1 MKHQRA
7 TESDRRVP
15 MEELTPLMTA
25 CLKQGQE
32 VILTVTG
39 DSMRPFLRHQRDQVV
54 LTAVDGHAL
63 QPGDVPLYRR
73 QNGQY
78 VLHRV
83 VERQDGDTCRRLGE
97 SPAPVSE
104 NADVRY
110 TMLGDAQTEREP
122 GVTPEQIIAAAT
134 AFYRRG
140 RRWDCDSPAYRRKVR
155 RWYRLLPMRRQ
166 LMFLNRLPGAAA
178 RRVLR
183 LLKRKQGDG

>member
-1 MKHQRA
+1 MKNKRA
-7 TESDRRVP
+7 TGPDMCVP
-15 MEELTPLMTA
+15 MGELTPLMTA
-25 CLKQGQE
+25 CLAQGQE

-39 DSMRPFLRHQRDQVV
+39 NSMRPFLRHQRDQGV
-54 LTAVDGHAL
+54 LTAVDGRAL

-97 SPAPVSE
+97 SPTPASE
-104 NADVRY
+104 NAADVRY
-110 TMLGDAQTEREP
+110 TMLGDAQTAREP

-140 RRWDCDSPAYRRKVR
+140 RRWDCDSPAYRHKVL
-155 RWYRLLPMRRQ
+155 RWHRLLPIRRE
-166 LMFLNRLPGAAA
+166 LIFLHRLPGAAV
-178 RRVLR
+178 RRILR
-183 LLKRKQGDG
+183 LFERG